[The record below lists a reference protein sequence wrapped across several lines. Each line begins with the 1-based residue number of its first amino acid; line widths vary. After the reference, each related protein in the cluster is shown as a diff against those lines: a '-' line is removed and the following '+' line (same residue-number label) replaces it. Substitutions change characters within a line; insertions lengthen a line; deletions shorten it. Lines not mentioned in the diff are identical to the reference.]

1 LLLQNWWE
9 GKQFLEMTLEHLESG
24 NAELIFPMQEHTKA
38 RELLNA
44 YTTQSLFTEA
54 DIDDGGDID
63 EGSDEDD
70 DELDESS
77 P

>member
-1 LLLQNWWE
+1 
-9 GKQFLEMTLEHLESG
+9 MTLEHLESS

-38 RELLNA
+38 SELMNA
-44 YTTQSLFTEA
+44 YTTQCLFTES
-54 DIDDGGDID
+54 DLDYGGDID

-70 DELDESS
+70 DELDEIS